1 VQEPVLLS
9 DILISL
15 WTQAV

>member
-1 VQEPVLLS
+1 MQGSLLLS

-15 WTQAV
+15 RT